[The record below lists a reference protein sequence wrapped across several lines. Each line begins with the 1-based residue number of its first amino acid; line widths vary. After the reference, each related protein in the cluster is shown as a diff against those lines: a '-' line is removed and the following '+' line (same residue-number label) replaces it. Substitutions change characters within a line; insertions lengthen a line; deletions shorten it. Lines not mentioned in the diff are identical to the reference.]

1 MKKCCLNINYKSHL
15 FLISPIIT
23 KTSLSKLKTSLNFRL
38 RIKIIKFDIILEF
51 KQKPFLKRNTD
62 LKRESEKARNKIKK
76 KKILKIKKL
85 RNNDMFG
92 NFIENLMNK
101 FHAKIVTT
109 RKAILKEVI

>member
-38 RIKIIKFDIILEF
+38 WIKIIKFDIILEF

-62 LKRESEKARNKIKK
+62 LKRESEKVLNKIKK
-76 KKILKIKKL
+76 QNLKNQKL

-101 FHAKIVTT
+101 FDAEIVTT
-109 RKAILKEVI
+109 RKAILEEVI

>member
-38 RIKIIKFDIILEF
+38 WIKIIKFDIILEF
-51 KQKPFLKRNTD
+51 KQRSFLKRNTD
-62 LKRESEKARNKIKK
+62 LKRESEKVLNKIKK
-76 KKILKIKKL
+76 QNLKNQKL

-101 FHAKIVTT
+101 FDAEIVTT
-109 RKAILKEVI
+109 RKAILEEVI